1 MQDKSR
7 VVKSKKLR
15 QIPSIEEILQSEKLQ
30 DYISSLSRP
39 LVTQISRKI
48 VDQIRKEL
56 SKKSFSISREIIVAG
71 IIQELEALSSSTL
84 KPVINGTGVI
94 IHTNLGRA
102 PISHEVLKHISEVST
117 NYSSLEYDL
126 KKGRRGERTT
136 FLERLLCGLSG
147 SEAALAVNN
156 NAAAVLLILSGL
168 AKGKEVIISRGEL
181 VQIGGGF
188 RIPDILNESGA
199 IMKEIGTT
207 NRTSLSDYQ
216 RAINKNT
223 KILLKVHK
231 SNFWMSGFVEEVLI
245 EELIT
250 LGRKHHL
257 ITVEDLG
264 SGAVPF
270 TENFGLGH
278 EPRITEGVSSGA
290 DLVCFSGDKLL
301 GGPQA
306 GIIVGRKKY
315 IDMLRK
321 HPLYR
326 ALRIDKMVIAG
337 LEQVALN
344 YLKKEEEKIPV
355 WRMIS
360 TSLDVL
366 RKRGEELSAELNAY
380 GISASLKESKSTVG
394 GGSLPGETLTTV
406 TISLNSEIPAD
417 ILAEKFRSLDLPII
431 GRIEK
436 NRFVLDLR
444 TVFPEQ
450 DEIVIQ
456 GIKRVFET

>member
-15 QIPSIEEILQSEKLQ
+15 QIPSIEEILQSEELRK
-30 DYISSLSRP
+30 YISSLSRP
-39 LVTQISRKI
+39 LVTQVIRRI
-48 VDQIRKEL
+48 VQGIRKEI
-56 SKKSFSISREIIVAG
+56 SKKGLSFSKEQLLTKVIE
-71 IIQELEALSSSTL
+71 ELEALSFSTL

-102 PISHEVLKHISEVST
+102 PISREVLKHITEVST

-126 KKGRRGERTT
+126 KKGKRGERTT
-136 FLERLLCGLSG
+136 FLERLLCELSA

-231 SNFWMSGFVEEVLI
+231 SNFWMSGFVEEVSVD
-245 EELIT
+245 ELVT
-250 LGRKHHL
+250 LGRKHRL
-257 ITVEDLG
+257 IMVEDLG

-278 EPRITEGVSSGA
+278 EPRITEGISSGA

-315 IDMLRK
+315 IDQLRK
-321 HPLYR
+321 NPLYR
-326 ALRIDKMVIAG
+326 ALRVDKMVIAG
-337 LEQVALN
+337 LEQVILS
-344 YLKKEEEKIPV
+344 YLKKEEEKIPA
-355 WRMIS
+355 WRLIS

-366 RKRGEELSAELNAY
+366 RKRGEEISARLSAF

-394 GGSLPGETLTTV
+394 GGSLPGETL
-406 TISLNSEIPAD
+406 PA
-417 ILAEKFRSLDLPII
+417 IILCLSSSITPENLAERFRSLDFPII

-436 NRFVLDLR
+436 NRFCLDLR
-444 TVFPEQ
+444 TIFPEQ

-456 GIKRVFET
+456 GIKKIFE

>member
-30 DYISSLSRP
+30 DSISSLSRP

-56 SKKSFSISREIIVAG
+56 SKKSFNISGEIIVAR
-71 IIQELEALSSSTL
+71 IIEELEALSSSTL

-102 PISHEVLKHISEVST
+102 PISGEVLKHVTEVST
-117 NYSSLEYDL
+117 NYSSLEYNL

-136 FLERLLCGLSG
+136 FLERLLCELSG
-147 SEAALAVNN
+147 SEAALVVNN

-188 RIPDILNESGA
+188 KIPEILTESGA
-199 IMKEIGTT
+199 MMKEVGTT

-223 KILLKVHK
+223 RMLLKVHK
-231 SNFWMSGFVEEVLI
+231 SNFWMSGFVEEVLVK
-245 EELIT
+245 ELIA
-250 LGRKHHL
+250 LGRRHRL

-278 EPRITEGVSSGA
+278 EPRITEGISAGA

-306 GIIVGRKKY
+306 GIMVGRKKY
-315 IDMLRK
+315 IDQLRK
-321 HPLYR
+321 NPLYR
-326 ALRIDKMVIAG
+326 ALRVDKMVIAG
-337 LEQVALN
+337 LEQVILS
-344 YLKKEEEKIPV
+344 YLKKEEEKIPA
-355 WRMIS
+355 WRLIS

-366 RKRGEELSAELNAY
+366 RKRGEEISARLNAF

-394 GGSLPGETLTTV
+394 GGSLPGGTLP
-406 TISLNSEIPAD
+406 TIILCLSSSITPEN
-417 ILAEKFRSLDLPII
+417 LAERFRSLDFPII

-436 NRFVLDLR
+436 NRFCLDLR
-444 TVFPEQ
+444 TIFPEQ
-450 DEIVIQ
+450 DELIVQ
-456 GIKRVFET
+456 GVRKVLSM